1 MRPSNKNKIKQN
13 KTKHWEEEG
22 ELKEERGDTREYN
35 REVSMIKVHYIH
47 V

>member
-22 ELKEERGDTREYN
+22 ELKEEETQENIIGR
-35 REVSMIKVHYIH
+35 
-47 V
+47 